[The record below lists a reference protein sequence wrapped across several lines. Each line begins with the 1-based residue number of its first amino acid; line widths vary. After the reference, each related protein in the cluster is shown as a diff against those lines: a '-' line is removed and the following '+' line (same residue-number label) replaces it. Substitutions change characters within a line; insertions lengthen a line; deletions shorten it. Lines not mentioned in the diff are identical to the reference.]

1 MRNPGGFSGHA
12 VRGLKLIR
20 ASLVPPERRISFAVS
35 RTIGII
41 GAGGWGIALAKLL
54 ADKGEQLA
62 LWCHGADNYQE
73 LQRKRES
80 SAYLPGIIL
89 PPAVQITSSLAA
101 AVAERSV
108 LICAVPSHAL
118 REVMMQAAAHVAA
131 EARIISAA
139 KGLEEGSLKTMG
151 EVLSDVFGASR
162 KSRHGFLSGPTFALE
177 VARGLPAAVTVAA
190 DAQEIAVK
198 VQETLSTQN
207 FRVYTSRDV
216 VGVQMGGVVKNVIAI
231 AAGISDGLGLGQNA
245 RAALITRGLA
255 EMTRL
260 AVRMGADPLT
270 LAGLPGLGDLI
281 LTCAGD
287 LSRNRKVGLDIAKEQ
302 SVRESMGGT
311 KTVAEGIRN
320 TRSVYLLARRLG
332 VEMPIVEQMFY
343 VLYEGKKAADAARDL
358 LHRSLK
364 AEIPQN

>member
-1 MRNPGGFSGHA
+1 MSEA
-12 VRGLKLIR
+12 
-20 ASLVPPERRISFAVS
+20 
-35 RTIGII
+35 IGVI

-54 ADKGEQLA
+54 ADKGKQVT
-62 LWCHGADNYQE
+62 LWCHGEETYQE
-73 LQRKRES
+73 IQRTRES
-80 SAYLPGIIL
+80 STYLAGIIL
-89 PPAVQITSSLAA
+89 PPAVKITRVLGEALADKF
-101 AVAERSV
+101 
-108 LICAVPSHAL
+108 LIICAVPSHAV
-118 REVMMQAAAHVAA
+118 RQVMASATAHAFS
-131 EARIISAA
+131 EARIVCAA
-139 KGLEEGSLKTMG
+139 KGLEEDTLKTMG
-151 EVLSDVFGASR
+151 EVLSDIFGAPR
-162 KSRHGFLSGPTFALE
+162 TVHHAFLSGPTFALE

-190 DAQEIAVK
+190 YNEEIAAE
-198 VQETLSTQN
+198 VQENLSTPN

-287 LSRNRKVGLDIAKEQ
+287 LSRNRKVGLAIAEGKELGDIIA
-302 SVRESMGGT
+302 GT

-320 TRSVYLLARRLG
+320 TRSVYQLSRRLE
-332 VEMPIVEQMFY
+332 VEMPIVEQMFL
-343 VLYEGKKAADAARDL
+343 VLYRGKPASQAVRDL
-358 LHRSLK
+358 LQRSLK
-364 AEIPQN
+364 AEIP